1 MEEQDKQ
8 THPATSDEVALEVMK
23 FIASSTAYG
32 KGMQQVGFAGKGT
45 RTPEEQAE
53 SLLELFRKCRSVVH
67 EESTGKQ
74 S

>member
-8 THPATSDEVALEVMK
+8 SHGATSDEVALELMK

-32 KGMQQVGFAGKGT
+32 KGMQVGFAGKGV

-53 SLLELFRKCRSVVH
+53 SLLELFRKCRAVVH
-67 EESTGKQ
+67 EEITGAQ
-74 S
+74 R

>member
-1 MEEQDKQ
+1 MEEQDKP
-8 THPATSDEVALEVMK
+8 TRGATSDEIALELMK

-67 EESTGKQ
+67 EESAEKQ

>member
-1 MEEQDKQ
+1 MEEQDKP
-8 THPATSDEVALEVMK
+8 TRGATSDEIALELMK

-67 EESTGKQ
+67 EESAEKQ
-74 S
+74 R